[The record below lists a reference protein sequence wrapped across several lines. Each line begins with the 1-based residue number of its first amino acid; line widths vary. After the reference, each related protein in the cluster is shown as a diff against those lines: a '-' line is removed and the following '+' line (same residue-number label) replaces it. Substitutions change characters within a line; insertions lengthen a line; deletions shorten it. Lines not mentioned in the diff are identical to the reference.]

1 MKPVRYILLL
11 LCTVLFLVSGC
22 QPKNAATTGQSADTG
37 KGYAVVT
44 DGAGRKVTLSQKPQ
58 RVVVLSPS
66 LMEMIDAAG
75 GTVVGRPDAKKE
87 QIPEAMRKVESV
99 GHVYNVNIEKVVG
112 LKPDLVIGNVKQHE
126 KFRDILESN
135 HIPVIYLQ
143 PKTYDEV
150 KACFAVIGQVYG
162 KKDVVDKKIAE
173 MDRSIDEIRSKLP
186 KTQEKVVILHATPS
200 TVSVE
205 LENSIAG
212 CVAKM
217 LGFTNVASGSKAI
230 DGKPDKTPYS
240 MEALVEKDPDVL
252 FITSMGEHSKIEAR
266 LKKDVQGNPAWNSLR
281 AVKTG
286 KVYVLPENLFLLNPG
301 LKYPEAV
308 RFMAKDIFPEAVK

>member
-1 MKPVRYILLL
+1 MKPIHYLMMLICTLLL
-11 LCTVLFLVSGC
+11 LVSGC
-22 QPKNAATTGQSADTG
+22 QPKNAATTGQTATTG
-37 KGYAVVT
+37 NSFAVLT

-75 GTVVGRPDAKKE
+75 GTVVGRPDAKTE
-87 QIPEAMRKVESV
+87 QVPEGMRKVASV
-99 GHVYNVNIEKVVG
+99 GHVYNVNIEKVVS

-162 KKDVVDKKIAE
+162 TKDVVDKKIAA
-173 MDRSIDEIRSKLP
+173 MDRSIDEIRSNLP
-186 KTQEKVVILHATPS
+186 KTQEKIVILHATPS
-200 TVSVE
+200 NVSVE

-252 FITSMGEHSKIEAR
+252 FITSMGDHAKIEAR

-281 AVKTG
+281 AVKNG
-286 KVYVLPENLFLLNPG
+286 KVYVLPERLFLLNPG

-308 RFMAKDIFPEAVK
+308 RFMAKDVFPEAVK